1 MTSPASSAPARTS
14 DSPIGVFDSGIGGLS
29 VLQALHAEL
38 PHQRY
43 VYVADSGH
51 APYGE
56 REPQHV
62 IDRTMAAA
70 EYLVARHGI
79 QALVVACNTATA
91 IAIHLLR
98 AEHPHLPLVGLEP
111 AIKPAAQHSRNH
123 RVGVLATRGTLQSEK
138 FRVLHASLAQQAEFV
153 LQPCDGLAGAIE
165 RQDEERIATLSAQY
179 ASALGPCG
187 TTPGCID
194 TVVLGCTH
202 YPLITSRLR
211 ALLGPDVAMIESG
224 APVARQTR
232 RVLPHIGDAGTPS
245 TVYYTT
251 GQIGALQAA
260 ARRWV
265 EADARVEALELS

>member
-1 MTSPASSAPARTS
+1 MYTPQ
-14 DSPIGVFDSGIGGLS
+14 SPIGVFDSGLGGLS
-29 VLQALHAEL
+29 VLKALHAEL

-43 VYVADSGH
+43 IYLADSGH

-62 IDRTMAAA
+62 IDRSLAVAR
-70 EYLVARHGI
+70 YLVEEHGI
-79 QALVVACNTATA
+79 QAMVVACNTATA

-98 AEHPHLPLVGLEP
+98 AQYPQLPLVGLEP

-123 RVGVLATRGTLQSEK
+123 RVGVLATRGTLQSDK
-138 FRVLHASLAQQAEFV
+138 FKVLHAGLAHQAEFI

-165 RQDEERIATLSAQY
+165 RQDEERIAVLAAQY
-179 ASALGPCG
+179 TAALGPCG
-187 TTPGCID
+187 TAPGLID

-202 YPLITSRLR
+202 YPLIAEQLR
-211 ALLGPDVAMIESG
+211 TLLGTEVTMIESG

-232 RVLPHIGDAGTPS
+232 RVLPHVADSGAPQTR
-245 TVYYTT
+245 YFTT
-251 GQIGALQAA
+251 GRIEALQPA

-265 EADARVEALELS
+265 EPDAHVETLTI